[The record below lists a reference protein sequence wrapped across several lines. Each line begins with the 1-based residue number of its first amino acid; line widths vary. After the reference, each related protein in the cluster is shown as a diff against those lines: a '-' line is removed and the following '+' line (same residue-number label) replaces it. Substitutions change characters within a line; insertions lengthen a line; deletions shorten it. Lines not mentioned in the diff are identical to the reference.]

1 VVSAVKKGKDSLQ
14 SCPGG
19 PQVDLYAF
27 KFRFGKILGQVLFGP
42 SPAVKKGLAW
52 DVCGPCLPVVLFA
65 GGPVC
70 RWSCLPV
77 VSRGM
82 PDLLGRLRL
91 ADDWPPSCGLGQV
104 VCSGRQFAP

>member
-1 VVSAVKKGKDSLQ
+1 MVSAVKKGKDSLQ

-42 SPAVKKGLAW
+42 SPAGKKGLAW
-52 DVCGPCLPVVLFA
+52 DARRVLPGMFVA
-65 GGPVC
+65 PVC

>member
-70 RWSCLPV
+70 RWCRGECPICLAACALRTIGPPV
-77 VSRGM
+77 VGLARWFVPVDSS
-82 PDLLGRLRL
+82 LLEIK
-91 ADDWPPSCGLGQV
+91 
-104 VCSGRQFAP
+104 

>member
-1 VVSAVKKGKDSLQ
+1 MVFAVRNGKDSLR
-14 SCPGG
+14 SCPGV

-52 DVCGPCLPVVLFA
+52 DARRVLPGMFV
-65 GGPVC
+65 GPVC
-70 RWSCLPV
+70 RWPCLPV

-91 ADDWPPSCGLGQV
+91 ADDLPPSCGLGQV
-104 VCSGRQFAP
+104 ACSGRQFAP